1 MKIIKKGVIPEN
13 IDVEKTCRNCGTV
26 FSAKKKEF
34 TYVSY
39 PREYAYTISCPVCNI
54 LLYFDKV

>member
-1 MKIIKKGVIPEN
+1 MKIIKKGIIPED
-13 IDVEKTCRNCGTV
+13 IEVEKTCKHCKTV

-39 PREYAYTISCPVCNI
+39 PRDSAYTICCPVCNT